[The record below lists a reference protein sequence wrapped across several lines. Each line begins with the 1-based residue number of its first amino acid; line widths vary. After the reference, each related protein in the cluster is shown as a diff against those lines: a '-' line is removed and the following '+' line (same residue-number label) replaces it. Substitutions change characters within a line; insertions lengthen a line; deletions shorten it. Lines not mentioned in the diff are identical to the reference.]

1 MMTGRTRIASL
12 TILVVITMFLITA
25 CTAATTTPAVPPP
38 VDQLRSSHSLAP
50 RARPLCPNLGQR
62 APILAAGSSTVGQLR
77 AMTLT
82 PTYKARLGLL
92 KGPATTDSSYAAI
105 CVYSTQYQ
113 KAFPKQ
119 SQYVA
124 WWVVADG
131 RDGILA
137 VW

>member
-1 MMTGRTRIASL
+1 MKRKTNVTLA
-12 TILVVITMFLITA
+12 TVIFLLGVLA
-25 CTAATTTPAVPPP
+25 LDGCTAVATSTVPAP
-38 VDQLRSSHSLAP
+38 VNQLQSSHSIAP
-50 RARPLCPNLGQR
+50 RAKPLCPNLGPR
-62 APILAAGSSTVGQLR
+62 APVLAAGSSTVGQLR
-77 AMTLT
+77 AMSLV
-82 PTYKARLGLL
+82 PSYKARLGLL
-92 KGPATTDSSYAAI
+92 KGSGSSSSSYAAI
-105 CVYSTQYQ
+105 CVYGTQYQ